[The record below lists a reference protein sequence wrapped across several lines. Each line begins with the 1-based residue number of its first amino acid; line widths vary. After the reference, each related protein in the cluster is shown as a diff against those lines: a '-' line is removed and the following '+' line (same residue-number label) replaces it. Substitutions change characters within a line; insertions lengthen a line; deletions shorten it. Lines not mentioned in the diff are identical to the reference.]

1 MKEEILCFYGGDK
14 LESKG
19 FMRGTVVMTENGP
32 VYIENIKVGDKVLT
46 SNNRFETVTAVNKR
60 QIAGHYRLQVQGSP
74 ATFVHGNQLFYVR
87 EKKQKWNNELQL
99 SERIFSEPKWK
110 KAKDL
115 TKNDFIMMG
124 KINKEKNNFEI
135 NEHDCWLLGKFLV
148 RNYVSL
154 KDKAITIYIEP
165 EQKDLLEE
173 HVKEFN
179 HTIVKNKNVY
189 RCIIKDERFFDLCMM
204 SRIKKDIIIPMPLLY
219 LPDKLQNIFLKSY
232 SEDKGKFADEYFILK
247 DASNKLIYQVG
258 IMVANINS
266 YGGYSLFIDG
276 EQKISYR
283 IQYKDNVPKSA
294 NFVRIDN
301 RLWQPVRQLNEIK
314 AHRGTAYS
322 LITESDGSFVANNL
336 ICK

>member
-1 MKEEILCFYGGDK
+1 M
-14 LESKG
+14 ESKG
-19 FMRGTVVMTENGP
+19 FMRGTVVMTDNGP
-32 VYIENIKVGDKVLT
+32 TYIENVKIGDKVLT
-46 SNNRFETVTAVNKR
+46 SNNRFETVTAINKK

-74 ATFVHGNQLFYVR
+74 ATFVHGNQLFYIR

-99 SERIFSEPKWK
+99 SERSFSEPKWK

-115 TKNDFIMMG
+115 TKDDFIMMG
-124 KINKEKNNFEI
+124 KVNKGRNDYEI
-135 NEHDCWLLGKFLV
+135 NEDDCWLLGKFLV
-148 RNYVSL
+148 RNYVLL
-154 KDKAITIYIEP
+154 KEKSITLYIEL
-165 EQKDLLEE
+165 EQLNELEE
-173 HVKEFN
+173 HTKNICHV
-179 HTIVKNKNVY
+179 TQKNKDVY
-189 RCIIKDERFFDLCMM
+189 RCVIKDERFFNLCML
-204 SRIKKDIIIPMPLLY
+204 SRVKKETIIPMPLLY
-219 LPDKLQNIFLKSY
+219 LPDNLQNIFLKSY

-247 DASNKLIYQVG
+247 DASNKLVYQIG

-301 RLWQPVRQLNEIK
+301 RLWQPVRQLNEIRT
-314 AHRGTAYS
+314 HRGTAYS
-322 LITESDGSFVANNL
+322 LVTEGDGSFIANNL

>member
-1 MKEEILCFYGGDK
+1 MET
-14 LESKG
+14 KG
-19 FMRGTVVMTENGP
+19 FMRGTLVITEYGP
-32 VYIENIKVGDKVLT
+32 VTIENIKVGDKVLT
-46 SNNRFETVTAVNKR
+46 SNNRFEKVIEINKK
-60 QIAGHYRLQVQGSP
+60 QISGHFRLQVQGSP

-99 SERIFSEPKWK
+99 SERSFSEAKWK

-124 KINKEKNNFEI
+124 KINKGANIYEI
-135 NEHDCWLLGKFLV
+135 NENDCWLLGKFLV
-148 RNYVSL
+148 RNHISL
-154 KDKAITIYIEP
+154 KDKTITIYLNT
-165 EQKDLLEE
+165 EQKEELE
-173 HVKEFN
+173 N
-179 HTIVKNKNVY
+179 HTKSLDCTIQKNKNGLK
-189 RCIIKDERFFDLCMM
+189 CIIKDNRFYNLCMM
-204 SRIKKDIIIPMPLLY
+204 SKMKKDTIIPMPLFY
-219 LPDKLQNIFLKSY
+219 LNDSLQDIFLKSY

-247 DASNKLIYQVG
+247 DACNKLIYQIG

-276 EQKISYR
+276 EQSYR

-301 RLWQPVRQLNEIK
+301 RLWQPVRQLNEIR

-322 LITESDGSFVANNL
+322 LVTENDGSFIANNL

>member
-1 MKEEILCFYGGDK
+1 M
-14 LESKG
+14 ESKG
-19 FMRGTVVMTENGP
+19 FMRGTVVITDNGP
-32 VYIENIKVGDKVLT
+32 TYIENVKIGDKVLT
-46 SNNRFETVTAVNKR
+46 SNNRFETVTAINKK

-74 ATFVHGNQLFYVR
+74 ATFVHGNQLFYIR

-99 SERIFSEPKWK
+99 SERCFSEPKWK

-124 KINKEKNNFEI
+124 KVNKGKNDYEI
-135 NEHDCWLLGKFLV
+135 NEDDCWLLGKFLV

-154 KDKAITIYIEP
+154 KEKSITLYIAL
-165 EQKDLLEE
+165 EQLNELEK
-173 HVKEFN
+173 HTKNLN
-179 HTIVKNKNVY
+179 HIIQKNKDIY
-189 RCIIKDERFFDLCMM
+189 RCVIKDEKFFNLCML
-204 SRIKKDIIIPMPLLY
+204 SRIKKETIIPMPILY
-219 LPDKLQNIFLKSY
+219 LPDNLQNTFLKSY

-247 DASNKLIYQVG
+247 DASNKLIYQIG
-258 IMVANINS
+258 IIVANINS

-301 RLWQPVRQLNEIK
+301 RLWQPVRQLNEIR

-322 LITESDGSFVANNL
+322 LKTEGDGSFIANNL

>member
-1 MKEEILCFYGGDK
+1 M
-14 LESKG
+14 ESKG
-19 FMRGTVVMTENGP
+19 FMRGTVVITDNGP
-32 VYIENIKVGDKVLT
+32 TYIENVKIGDKVLN
-46 SNNRFETVTAVNKR
+46 SNNRFETVTAINKK

-74 ATFVHGNQLFYVR
+74 ATFVHGNQLFYIR

-99 SERIFSEPKWK
+99 SERCFSEPKWK

-124 KINKEKNNFEI
+124 KVNKGRNDYEI
-135 NEHDCWLLGKFLV
+135 NEDDCWLLGKFLV

-154 KDKAITIYIEP
+154 KEKSITLYIDL
-165 EQKDLLEE
+165 EQLNELEK
-173 HVKEFN
+173 HTKNLN
-179 HTIVKNKNVY
+179 HTIQKNKDIY
-189 RCIIKDERFFDLCMM
+189 RCVIKDERFFNLCML
-204 SRIKKDIIIPMPLLY
+204 SRMKKEIIIPMPILY
-219 LPDKLQNIFLKSY
+219 LPDNLQNTFLKSY

-247 DASNKLIYQVG
+247 DASNKLIYQIG
-258 IMVANINS
+258 IIVANINS

-276 EQKISYR
+276 EQKVSYR

-301 RLWQPVRQLNEIK
+301 RLWQPVRQLNEIR

-322 LITESDGSFVANNL
+322 LKTEGDGSFIANNL

>member
-1 MKEEILCFYGGDK
+1 M
-14 LESKG
+14 ESKG
-19 FMRGTVVMTENGP
+19 FMRGTVVITDNGP
-32 VYIENIKVGDKVLT
+32 TYIENVKIGDKVLT
-46 SNNRFETVTAVNKR
+46 SNNRFETVTAINKK

-74 ATFVHGNQLFYVR
+74 ATFVHGNQLFYIR

-99 SERIFSEPKWK
+99 SERCFSEPKWK

-124 KINKEKNNFEI
+124 KVNKGRNDYEI
-135 NEHDCWLLGKFLV
+135 NEDDCWLLGKFLV

-154 KDKAITIYIEP
+154 KEKSITLYIDL
-165 EQKDLLEE
+165 EQLNELEK
-173 HVKEFN
+173 HTKNLN
-179 HTIVKNKNVY
+179 HTIQKNKDIY
-189 RCIIKDERFFDLCMM
+189 RCVIKDERFFNLCML
-204 SRIKKDIIIPMPLLY
+204 SRMKKEIIIPMPILY
-219 LPDKLQNIFLKSY
+219 LPDNLQNTFLKSY

-247 DASNKLIYQVG
+247 DASNKLIYQIG
-258 IMVANINS
+258 IIVANINS

-276 EQKISYR
+276 EQKVSYR

-301 RLWQPVRQLNEIK
+301 RLWQPVRQLNEIR
-314 AHRGTAYS
+314 AHRGPAYS
-322 LITESDGSFVANNL
+322 LKTEGDGSFIANNL

>member
-1 MKEEILCFYGGDK
+1 MET
-14 LESKG
+14 KG
-19 FMRGTVVMTENGP
+19 FIRGTLVITDKGP
-32 VYIENIKVGDKVLT
+32 KTIETIKVGDMVLT
-46 SNNRFETVTAVNKR
+46 SNNRFEKVLEVRKK

-87 EKKQKWNNELQL
+87 EKKQKWNNKLQL

-124 KINKEKNNFEI
+124 KINKDKNIYNLTED
-135 NEHDCWLLGKFLV
+135 ECWLLGKYLIK
-148 RNYVSL
+148 NYVSL
-154 KDKAITIYIEP
+154 KDKTITIYI
-165 EQKDLLEE
+165 KEE
-173 HVKEFN
+173 YEKELKERTKKIN
-179 HTIVKNKNVY
+179 CNISKSKHMIKCV
-189 RCIIKDERFFDLCMM
+189 IKDNNFFEVCLT
-204 SRIKKDIIIPMPLLY
+204 SRLKKDIIIPMCLFY
-219 LPDKLQNIFLKSY
+219 LPDKMQNIFLKSF
-232 SEDKGKFADEYFILK
+232 SEDKGKFSDDYFILK
-247 DASNKLIYQVG
+247 DKCNKLIYQIG

-301 RLWQPVRQLNEIK
+301 RLWQPVRQLDEIR
-314 AHRGTAYS
+314 AHRGTAYT
-322 LITESDGSFVANNL
+322 LITEQDGSFNANNL
-336 ICK
+336 ICM